1 MDWWMSKHN
10 THHAAPNELQG
21 GSKLA
26 LDPDIDTLP
35 ILSWS
40 QEQLQNTGPT
50 LRWFLRYQHYY
61 FAPVLLFARLAWAQQ
76 SFAHAYAMMVRF
88 CTHAKLCLCLRAS
101 DSDMLV
107 HVHDMSMLSIAI
119 L

>member
-1 MDWWMSKHN
+1 MQGFCVDWWMSKHN

-21 GSKLA
+21 GSQLVA

-40 QEQLQNTGPT
+40 PEQLQTTGPT
-50 LRWFLRYQHYY
+50 LRWLLRYQHYY

-76 SFAHAYAMMVRF
+76 SFAHAYTMMAR
-88 CTHAKLCLCLRAS
+88 LPLL
-101 DSDMLV
+101 
-107 HVHDMSMLSIAI
+107 
-119 L
+119 